1 MILCISISLLKCF
14 LSKHLEIIPLVTEY
28 ESIFNEDIN
37 EDGFIGFNADLLE
50 KVSTDTFGTEL
61 YRAEKNLFIKE
72 GSDFLRISSK
82 DGYSLEE
89 YSYESSDYSY
99 SNVGYAVEKNDD
111 GGYYFAFKY
120 TNENNG
126 DESTSWNVYTLD
138 ANGKYTWNDVQYLN
152 SIADSETLFKQD
164 LNGDNLI
171 GINISALNK
180 VSSDTTG
187 YRLLTDDEGA
197 TYVWDGVDTSSLL
210 TIKESYGYQPN
221 FNYSYSYEYDTYAY
235 SYSSEAK
242 AVEYI
247 NKSNESYYLLAVN
260 YKNSNTYDGVTTSD
274 ENWQVYKIS
283 EDGTYSWSDVTY
295 TNSIT
300 TYEDEFGQDLNGDGD
315 FSGIV
320 ELTRRDSD
328 TVGTYIASESD
339 GEHLYIVDGSEQIKI
354 QDNWLEYESNWGS
367 GSNSSKAIAVSD
379 KNSDT
384 QYKLALKYEYTY
396 QDWYTDEK
404 TTSTS

>member
-1 MILCISISLLKCF
+1 MGRRWS
-14 LSKHLEIIPLVTEY
+14 
-28 ESIFNEDIN
+28 
-37 EDGFIGFNADLLE
+37 
-50 KVSTDTFGTEL
+50 
-61 YRAEKNLFIKE
+61 
-72 GSDFLRISSK
+72 
-82 DGYSLEE
+82 
-89 YSYESSDYSY
+89 
-99 SNVGYAVEKNDD
+99 
-111 GGYYFAFKY
+111 
-120 TNENNG
+120 
-126 DESTSWNVYTLD
+126 
-138 ANGKYTWNDVQYLN
+138 
-152 SIADSETLFKQD
+152 
-164 LNGDNLI
+164 
-171 GINISALNK
+171 
-180 VSSDTTG
+180 
-187 YRLLTDDEGA
+187 
-197 TYVWDGVDTSSLL
+197 SSLL

-315 FSGIV
+315 FSGLV
-320 ELTRRDSD
+320 QLTRRDSD
-328 TVGTYIASESD
+328 IVGTYIASESD
-339 GEHLYIVDGSEQIKI
+339 GGDLYIVDGSEQIKI
-354 QDNWLEYESNWGS
+354 QDNWLEYESNWGD

-379 KNSDT
+379 KNSDN

-396 QDWYTDEK
+396 KDWYTDEK
-404 TTSTS
+404 RLAQVGIYIQ

>member
-1 MILCISISLLKCF
+1 MYKRQ
-14 LSKHLEIIPLVTEY
+14 
-28 ESIFNEDIN
+28 IFNEDIN
-37 EDGFIGFNADLLE
+37 EDGFIGFNAELLE

-72 GSDFLRISSK
+72 GSDFLRISNK

-89 YSYESSDYSY
+89 YSYESSDYS
-99 SNVGYAVEKNDD
+99 SSSLGYAVEKNDD

-197 TYVWDGVDTSSLL
+197 TYVWDGVDTLSL
-210 TIKESYGYQPN
+210 IH
-221 FNYSYSYEYDTYAY
+221 
-235 SYSSEAK
+235 
-242 AVEYI
+242 
-247 NKSNESYYLLAVN
+247 
-260 YKNSNTYDGVTTSD
+260 
-274 ENWQVYKIS
+274 IS
-283 EDGTYSWSDVTY
+283 EP
-295 TNSIT
+295 
-300 TYEDEFGQDLNGDGD
+300 
-315 FSGIV
+315 
-320 ELTRRDSD
+320 TRR
-328 TVGTYIASESD
+328 
-339 GEHLYIVDGSEQIKI
+339 
-354 QDNWLEYESNWGS
+354 
-367 GSNSSKAIAVSD
+367 
-379 KNSDT
+379 
-384 QYKLALKYEYTY
+384 
-396 QDWYTDEK
+396 
-404 TTSTS
+404 